1 MDDKNK
7 DIIENNDTNIEENLT
22 DDFLSGNIEESNRTE
37 NNNNIQDENE
47 LNNKLNEDNHVETH
61 VDNHEETH
69 VDNFTESNN
78 YENIENNKEVEDL
91 NYTRNILDMN
101 KSENFN
107 KDNNDQSFNSNN
119 DQSNS
124 RESET
129 RNSNEFSEKASEFI
143 KSTKPVFSEIFE
155 KVKIWFSNDPF
166 KVFSSKLSKS
176 ATFTILGINI
186 LVSLITL
193 MLNANSFTSVFL
205 PYYFDVNFSI
215 FFIGLLLNVSFYA
228 LLALTFKFIATY
240 LKGPKLDF
248 MSSLELI
255 ALVTIP
261 SFCISLVG
269 LLLGTLF
276 TPILILTRLII
287 FIINIV
293 AYYVGIRKYLGVEKP
308 TFWAYIVGLSVFAIV
323 IMILFTNIFKLIINN
338 MIYSN
343 FPF

>member
-1 MDDKNK
+1 MDNKNK
-7 DIIENNDTNIEENLT
+7 DIIENNDTNVEENLR
-22 DDFLSGNIEESNRTE
+22 DNFLSGNMEESKRTE
-37 NNNNIQDENE
+37 NINNTQDENE
-47 LNNKLNEDNHVETH
+47 LNNKLNEEN
-61 VDNHEETH
+61 H

-91 NYTRNILDMN
+91 NYTRNTVDMN

-107 KDNNDQSFNSNN
+107 KDSNDQSFNASNYQN
-119 DQSNS
+119 TS
-124 RESET
+124 RERET

-155 KVKIWFSNDPF
+155 KFKIWFSNDPF

-186 LVSLITL
+186 LVSMITL

-205 PYYFDVNFSI
+205 PYYFDVNFSV
-215 FFIGLLLNVSFYA
+215 FVIGLLLNVSFYA

-240 LKGPKLDF
+240 LKGPKLGF

-255 ALVTIP
+255 SLVTIP

-276 TPILILTRLII
+276 TPILILTRLVI

-293 AYYVGIRKYLGVEKP
+293 AYYVGIREYLGVEKP
-308 TFWAYIVGLSVFAIV
+308 RFWAFTVGLSVFAI
-323 IMILFTNIFKLIINN
+323 IITILFINIFKLIINN
-338 MIYSN
+338 MIYNN

>member
-7 DIIENNDTNIEENLT
+7 DIIENNDTNKEENLT
-22 DDFLSGNIEESNRTE
+22 DNFLSGNMEESKRTE
-37 NNNNIQDENE
+37 NINNIQDENE
-47 LNNKLNEDNHVETH
+47 LNNELNEEN
-61 VDNHEETH
+61 H

-91 NYTRNILDMN
+91 NYTRNTVDMN

-107 KDNNDQSFNSNN
+107 KDSNDQSFNASN
-119 DQSNS
+119 DQNTS

-143 KSTKPVFSEIFE
+143 KSTKPIFSEIFE
-155 KVKIWFSNDPF
+155 KFKIWFSNDPF

-186 LVSLITL
+186 LVSMITL

-205 PYYFDVNFSI
+205 PYYFDVNFSV
-215 FFIGLLLNVSFYA
+215 FVIGLLLNISFYA
-228 LLALTFKFIATY
+228 LLALTFKFIVTY
-240 LKGPKLDF
+240 LKGPKLGF

-269 LLLGTLF
+269 LVLGTLF
-276 TPILILTRLII
+276 TPILILTRLVI

-308 TFWAYIVGLSVFAIV
+308 RFWAFTVGLSVFAII
-323 IMILFTNIFKLIINN
+323 IMILFINIFKLIINN

>member
-7 DIIENNDTNIEENLT
+7 DIIENNDTNIEEKLT
-22 DDFLSGNIEESNRTE
+22 DDFLSGNIEESNRKE
-37 NNNNIQDENE
+37 NINNIQDENE
-47 LNNKLNEDNHVETH
+47 LNNKLNEETH
-61 VDNHEETH
+61 I
-69 VDNFTESNN
+69 DNFTEFNN
-78 YENIENNKEVEDL
+78 YENIENNKEFEDL
-91 NYTRNILDMN
+91 NYTRNTLDMN

-119 DQSNS
+119 DQSTS

-143 KSTKPVFSEIFE
+143 KSTKPVFSEILE
-155 KVKIWFSNDPF
+155 KCKIWFSNDPF

-176 ATFTILGINI
+176 ATFTMLGINI

-193 MLNANSFTSVFL
+193 MLNANSFNSVFL

-240 LKGPKLDF
+240 LKGSKLDF

-276 TPILILTRLII
+276 TPIIILTRLII

>member
-1 MDDKNK
+1 MDNKNK
-7 DIIENNDTNIEENLT
+7 DIIENNDTNVEENLR
-22 DDFLSGNIEESNRTE
+22 DNFLSGNMEESKRTE
-37 NNNNIQDENE
+37 NINNTQDENE
-47 LNNKLNEDNHVETH
+47 LNNKLNEEN
-61 VDNHEETH
+61 H

-91 NYTRNILDMN
+91 NYTRNTVDMN

-107 KDNNDQSFNSNN
+107 KDSNDQSFNASN
-119 DQSNS
+119 DQNTS
-124 RESET
+124 RERET

-155 KVKIWFSNDPF
+155 KFKIWFSNDPF

-186 LVSLITL
+186 LVSMITL

-205 PYYFDVNFSI
+205 PYYFDVNFSV
-215 FFIGLLLNVSFYA
+215 FVIGLLLNVSFYA

-240 LKGPKLDF
+240 LKGPKLGF

-255 ALVTIP
+255 SLVTIP

-276 TPILILTRLII
+276 TPILILTRLVI

-293 AYYVGIRKYLGVEKP
+293 AYYVGIREYLGVEKP
-308 TFWAYIVGLSVFAIV
+308 RFWAFTVGLSVFAII
-323 IMILFTNIFKLIINN
+323 IMILFINIFKLIINN
-338 MIYSN
+338 MIYNN

>member
-7 DIIENNDTNIEENLT
+7 DIIENNDTNKEENLT
-22 DDFLSGNIEESNRTE
+22 DNFLSGNMEESKRTE
-37 NNNNIQDENE
+37 NINNIQDENE
-47 LNNKLNEDNHVETH
+47 LDNKLNEEN
-61 VDNHEETH
+61 H

-91 NYTRNILDMN
+91 NYTRNTVDMN

-107 KDNNDQSFNSNN
+107 KDNNDQSFNASN
-119 DQSNS
+119 DQNTS

-129 RNSNEFSEKASEFI
+129 RNSNEFSEKANEFI

-155 KVKIWFSNDPF
+155 KFKMWFSNDPF

-186 LVSLITL
+186 LVSMITL

-205 PYYFDVNFSI
+205 PYYFDVNFSV
-215 FFIGLLLNVSFYA
+215 FVIGLLLNVSFYA

-240 LKGPKLDF
+240 LKGPKLGF

-276 TPILILTRLII
+276 TPILILTRLVI

-293 AYYVGIRKYLGVEKP
+293 AYYVGIRKYLGVERP
-308 TFWAYIVGLSVFAIV
+308 TFWAFIVGLSVFAIV
-323 IMILFTNIFKLIINN
+323 IMILFINVFKLIINN

>member
-1 MDDKNK
+1 MDNKNK
-7 DIIENNDTNIEENLT
+7 DIIENNDTNVEENLR
-22 DDFLSGNIEESNRTE
+22 DNFLSGNMEESKRTE
-37 NNNNIQDENE
+37 NINITQDENE
-47 LNNKLNEDNHVETH
+47 LNNKLNEEN
-61 VDNHEETH
+61 H

-91 NYTRNILDMN
+91 NYTRNTVDMN

-107 KDNNDQSFNSNN
+107 KDSNDQSFNASNYQN
-119 DQSNS
+119 TS
-124 RESET
+124 RERET

-155 KVKIWFSNDPF
+155 KFKIWFSNDPF

-186 LVSLITL
+186 LVSMITL

-205 PYYFDVNFSI
+205 PYYFDVNFSV
-215 FFIGLLLNVSFYA
+215 FVIGLLLNVSFYA

-240 LKGPKLDF
+240 LKGPKLGF

-255 ALVTIP
+255 SLVTIP

-276 TPILILTRLII
+276 TPILILTRLVI

-293 AYYVGIRKYLGVEKP
+293 AYYVGIREYLGVEK
-308 TFWAYIVGLSVFAIV
+308 TRFWAFTVGLSVFAII
-323 IMILFTNIFKLIINN
+323 IMILFINIFKLIINN
-338 MIYSN
+338 MIYNN